1 MAWRPLRNVGLKL
14 SALALGTVLW
24 FVVTGH
30 QIERHIVVPV
40 FYRNM
45 PEPLGMTGGQ
55 LDAVDVHIR
64 GDETAIGGLREGDLR
79 VVVDLSDAHAGLNVV
94 PLRTDQVVGVMA
106 GGVEVLQIDPGTV
119 SVTLEKTGQVA
130 VAVRPT
136 IQGQPAPGYV
146 QGLVSVVPATVIVAG
161 PESLLKDPITVI
173 TERVLLDGRTA
184 TVIADVG
191 VGVADA
197 QLRVREPRTV
207 RVTVKIEKKLQGR

>member
-14 SALALGTVLW
+14 SALALGTLLW
-24 FVVTGH
+24 FTVTGH
-30 QIERHIVVPV
+30 QIERRIVVPV
-40 FYRNM
+40 SYSNV
-45 PEPLGMTGGQ
+45 PEPLGMTGDQ
-55 LDAVDVHIR
+55 IDAVSVHVR

-79 VVVDLSDAHAGLNVV
+79 VVVDLGAAHAGPNVV
-94 PLRTDQVVGVMA
+94 PLRTDQVLA
-106 GGVEVLQIDPGTV
+106 RAGVEVLQIDPGTV
-119 SVTLEKTGQVA
+119 SVTLEKTGQVS

-146 QGLVSVVPATVIVAG
+146 QGQISVVPATVIVAG

-173 TERVLLDGRTA
+173 TERVLLDGKTT
-184 TVIADVG
+184 TVVADVG

-207 RVTVKIEKKLQGR
+207 RVTVKVEKKLQGR